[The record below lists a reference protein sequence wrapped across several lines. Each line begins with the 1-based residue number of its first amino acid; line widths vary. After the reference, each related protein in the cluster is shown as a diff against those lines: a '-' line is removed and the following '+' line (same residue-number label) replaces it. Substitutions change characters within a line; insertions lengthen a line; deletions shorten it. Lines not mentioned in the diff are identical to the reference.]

1 MADGSFAQDL
11 KRWRHR
17 EFQPQDGR
25 PLTTRLSFIE
35 VLMLLYAQP
44 AIWATALYRL
54 ASWCYRHRIRVLPN
68 VLTRLN
74 VFLFGLEIGPM
85 VQIGPGLYLPHT
97 VGVVIIA
104 KRVGANVSVIGSN
117 TIGMRNEWEFP
128 EIGDAVFVGVGAR
141 ILGPVN
147 VGAGSKIGA
156 NAVVVNDV
164 PPGATVVGIPA
175 RIVKSRNAKR
185 ERVQAG

>member
-1 MADGSFAQDL
+1 
-11 KRWRHR
+11 
-17 EFQPQDGR
+17 
-25 PLTTRLSFIE
+25 
-35 VLMLLYAQP
+35 
-44 AIWATALYRL
+44 
-54 ASWCYRHRIRVLPN
+54 
-68 VLTRLN
+68 LN

-85 VQIGPGLYLPHT
+85 VQIGPGFYLPHT

-156 NAVVVNDV
+156 NAVVVDDV

-175 RIVKSRNAKR
+175 RIVKSRNSKR